1 MSWHTRLT
9 TLLPLLAL
17 GAFLFG
23 ITGGVALAH
32 TRVPARESTR
42 VAAIRPMVSC
52 TTDCDTNDYWNEDNH
67 GSSIGL
73 TGPISLIVGVAYKFY
88 TVLSPKT
95 TFDLVPYIGY
105 ETGQG
110 YCTNDAIRGF
120 FFYRLLNQSGVVL
133 QSGCFDASS
142 YGGDIII
149 MQMNWYVSNGG
160 GIQFYINDFTTG
172 AHFCNP
178 CSYSNGRTNNEWS
191 QVSYHSDTSGTWTGT
206 AVTTGHL
213 TTPDYQNASG
223 NWVEQPN
230 GGNFNDFD
238 DPTQGYWHQAPPNLA
253 ADAFWCDQASS
264 SSCVL

>member
-1 MSWHTRLT
+1 
-9 TLLPLLAL
+9 
-17 GAFLFG
+17 
-23 ITGGVALAH
+23 
-32 TRVPARESTR
+32 
-42 VAAIRPMVSC
+42 
-52 TTDCDTNDYWNEDNH
+52 
-67 GSSIGL
+67 
-73 TGPISLIVGVAYKFY
+73 
-88 TVLSPKT
+88 
-95 TFDLVPYIGY
+95 
-105 ETGQG
+105 
-110 YCTNDAIRGF
+110 
-120 FFYRLLNQSGVVL
+120 
-133 QSGCFDASS
+133 
-142 YGGDIII
+142 
-149 MQMNWYVSNGG
+149 MQMSWYVSNGG

-264 SSCVL
+264 SSCLLKQTLQDGRSRLCESNSPRTGGFTVGDGERVPKLGRWSDDGAPGPLLGDSVDWPNALRIASLNTLGIPGTQAL